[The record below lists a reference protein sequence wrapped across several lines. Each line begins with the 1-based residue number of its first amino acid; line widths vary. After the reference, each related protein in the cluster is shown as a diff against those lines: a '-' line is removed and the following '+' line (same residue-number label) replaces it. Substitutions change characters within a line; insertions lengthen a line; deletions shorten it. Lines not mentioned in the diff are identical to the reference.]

1 MRFDTIIIGGGLAGL
16 VCGLRLQEAGQK
28 CAIVSAG
35 QNAMHFFSGGFGLL
49 AKLPDGTDV
58 DTPLT
63 AIPSLDATHPYAK
76 IGAENIEKYAE
87 ETKRLFRTLGI
98 NVEGTAARNRYVI
111 SASGALKPAWLTI
124 DDIASVS
131 AKDEKIADNALIV
144 NIDGFLDFN
153 TAFIA
158 ESFEK
163 RGTTCKITAVTT
175 DEIRNLRRNPSE
187 MRASNIARI
196 MDNAAARTTLVNA
209 VKAELAKGKFDAVV
223 LPAVFGLKN
232 HEIVQAV
239 REELGI
245 KTLFIGTLPP
255 SVPGIRSQMQMKRA
269 FEAKGGTFLMGDEAV
284 ASEIKDGKVSA
295 IKTSNLGDIE
305 LTADNYVLAS
315 GSYFGHGIIAEID
328 KVTEPVFG
336 ADVIFDNDRGNWYD
350 KNFFGKQ
357 NFIGFGVAT
366 DDKFNVTK
374 NGESIRNLYAAGSVL
389 GGFNPLHEG
398 CGAGVA
404 IMTAFYISDSILGK

>member
-98 NVEGTAARNRYVI
+98 NVEGTAEQNRYVI

-153 TAFIA
+153 TSFIA

-163 RGTTCKITAVTT
+163 RGTACKITAVTT

-232 HEIVQAV
+232 HETVQAV

-284 ASEIKDGKVSA
+284 ASEIKDGKVTA
-295 IKTSNLGDIE
+295 IKTTNLGDIE

-366 DDKFNVTK
+366 DDKFKVIK
-374 NGESIRNLYAAGSVL
+374 NGESIMNLYAAGSVL

>member
-49 AKLPDGTDV
+49 AKLPDGTVV
-58 DTPLT
+58 DAPLA

-76 IGAENIEKYAE
+76 IGAEKIEKYAE

-98 NVEGTAARNRYVI
+98 NVEGTAEQNRYVI

-209 VKAELAKGKFDAVV
+209 VKTELAKGKFDAVV

-232 HEIVQAV
+232 HETVQAV

-284 ASEIKDGKVSA
+284 ASELKDGKVTS
-295 IKTSNLGDIE
+295 IKTTNLGDIE

-366 DDKFNVTK
+366 DDKFNVIK

>member
-1 MRFDTIIIGGGLAGL
+1 MRFDNIIIGGGLAGL

-58 DTPLT
+58 DTPLA
-63 AIPSLDATHPYAK
+63 AISSLDATHPYAI

-98 NVEGTAARNRYVI
+98 NVEGTAEQNRYVI

-153 TAFIA
+153 TSFIA

-209 VKAELAKGKFDAVV
+209 VKTELAKGKFDAVV

-232 HEIVQAV
+232 HETVQAV

-284 ASEIKDGKVSA
+284 ASEIKDGKVTS

-366 DDKFNVTK
+366 DDKFNVIK

>member
-49 AKLPDGTDV
+49 AKLPDGTVV
-58 DTPLT
+58 DAPLA

-76 IGAENIEKYAE
+76 IGAEKIEKYAE

-98 NVEGTAARNRYVI
+98 NVEGTAEQNRYVI

-163 RGTTCKITAVTT
+163 RGTTCEITAVTT
-175 DEIRNLRRNPSE
+175 NEIRNLRRNPSE

-196 MDNAAARTTLVNA
+196 MDNAAARTTFVNA

-232 HEIVQAV
+232 HETVQAV

-284 ASEIKDGKVSA
+284 ASEIKDEKVTA
-295 IKTSNLGDIE
+295 IKTTNLGDIE
-305 LTADNYVLAS
+305 LTADNFVLAS

-366 DDKFNVTK
+366 DDKFNVIK
-374 NGESIRNLYAAGSVL
+374 NGESVRNLYAAGSVL

>member
-58 DTPLT
+58 DAPLS

-76 IGAENIEKYAE
+76 IGAEKIEKYAE

-98 NVEGTAARNRYVI
+98 NVEGTAEQNRYVI

-163 RGTTCKITAVTT
+163 RGTTCEITAVTT

-232 HEIVQAV
+232 HETVQAV

-284 ASEIKDGKVSA
+284 ASELKDGKVTS
-295 IKTSNLGDIE
+295 IKTTNLGDIE

-366 DDKFNVTK
+366 DDKFNVIK

>member
-49 AKLPDGTDV
+49 AKLPDGTGV
-58 DTPLT
+58 DAPLA

-87 ETKRLFRTLGI
+87 ETKRLFCTLGI
-98 NVEGTAARNRYVI
+98 NVEGTAEKNRYVI

-153 TAFIA
+153 TSFIA

-163 RGTTCKITAVTT
+163 RGTACKITAVTT

-232 HEIVQAV
+232 HETVQAV

-284 ASEIKDGKVSA
+284 ASEIKDGKVTA
-295 IKTSNLGDIE
+295 IKTTNLGDIE

-328 KVTEPVFG
+328 IVTEPVFG

-366 DDKFNVTK
+366 DDKFNVIK

>member
-63 AIPSLDATHPYAK
+63 AIPSLDASHPYAK

-87 ETKRLFRTLGI
+87 ETKRLFCALGI

-124 DDIASVS
+124 GDIASVS

-163 RGTTCKITAVTT
+163 RGTTCEITAVTT
-175 DEIRNLRRNPSE
+175 NEIRNLRRNPSE

-196 MDNAAARTTLVNA
+196 MDNAAARTTFVNA
-209 VKAELAKGKFDAVV
+209 VEAELAEGKFDAVV

-232 HEIVQAV
+232 HETVQAI

-284 ASEIKDGKVSA
+284 ASEIKDGKVTA

-366 DDKFNVTK
+366 DDKFNVIK
-374 NGESIRNLYAAGSVL
+374 DGESIRNLYAAGSVL

>member
-58 DTPLT
+58 DAPLT
-63 AIPSLDATHPYAK
+63 AIPSLDAAHPYAK

-87 ETKRLFRTLGI
+87 ETNRLFCALGV
-98 NVEGTAARNRYVI
+98 NVEGTAEQNRYVI

-153 TAFIA
+153 TSFIA

-163 RGTTCKITAVTT
+163 RGTACKITAVTT

-196 MDNAAARTTLVNA
+196 MDNASARTTLVNA

-232 HEIVQAV
+232 HETVQTV

-269 FEAKGGTFLMGDEAV
+269 FEAKGGTFMMGDEAV
-284 ASEIKDGKVSA
+284 ASEIKDGKVTA

-366 DDKFNVTK
+366 DDKFNVIK
-374 NGESIRNLYAAGSVL
+374 NGESIMNLYAAGSVL

-398 CGAGVA
+398 CGAGAA

>member
-16 VCGLRLQEAGQK
+16 VCGLRLHEAGQK

-98 NVEGTAARNRYVI
+98 NVEGTAEQNRYVI

-153 TAFIA
+153 TSFIA

-163 RGTTCKITAVTT
+163 RGTACKITAVTT

-232 HEIVQAV
+232 HETVQAV

-269 FEAKGGTFLMGDEAV
+269 FEAKGGTFMMGDEAV
-284 ASEIKDGKVSA
+284 ASEIKDGKVTA

-366 DDKFNVTK
+366 DDKFNVIK

>member
-76 IGAENIEKYAE
+76 IGAEKIEKYAE

-98 NVEGTAARNRYVI
+98 NVEGTAEQNRYVI

-153 TAFIA
+153 TSFIA

-163 RGTTCKITAVTT
+163 RGIACKITAVTT

-284 ASEIKDGKVSA
+284 ASEIKDGKVTA
-295 IKTSNLGDIE
+295 IKTTNLGDIE

-366 DDKFNVTK
+366 DDKFNVIK

>member
-16 VCGLRLQEAGQK
+16 VCGLKLQEAGQK

-58 DTPLT
+58 DAPLS

-98 NVEGTAARNRYVI
+98 NVEGTAEQNRYVI

-153 TAFIA
+153 TSFIA

-163 RGTTCKITAVTT
+163 RGTACKITAVTT

-196 MDNAAARTTLVNA
+196 MDNASARTTLVNA
-209 VKAELAKGKFDAVV
+209 VKTELAKGKFDAVV

-232 HEIVQAV
+232 HETVQAV

-284 ASEIKDGKVSA
+284 ASELKDGKVTS
-295 IKTSNLGDIE
+295 IKTTNLGDIE

-366 DDKFNVTK
+366 DDKFNVIK

>member
-76 IGAENIEKYAE
+76 IGAEKIEKYAE

-98 NVEGTAARNRYVI
+98 NVEGTAEQNRYVI
-111 SASGALKPAWLTI
+111 SASGTLKPAWLTI

-153 TAFIA
+153 TSFIA

-163 RGTTCKITAVTT
+163 RGTACKITAVTT

-232 HEIVQAV
+232 HETVQAV

-284 ASEIKDGKVSA
+284 ASEIKDEKVTA
-295 IKTSNLGDIE
+295 IKTTNLGDIE
-305 LTADNYVLAS
+305 LTADNFVLAS

-366 DDKFNVTK
+366 DDKFNVIK

>member
-76 IGAENIEKYAE
+76 IGAEKIEKYAE

-98 NVEGTAARNRYVI
+98 NVEGTAEQNRYVI

-131 AKDEKIADNALIV
+131 AKDERIADNALIV

-153 TAFIA
+153 TSFIA

-163 RGTTCKITAVTT
+163 RGTACKITAVTT

-284 ASEIKDGKVSA
+284 ASEIKDGKVTA
-295 IKTSNLGDIE
+295 IKTTNLGDIE

-366 DDKFNVTK
+366 DDKFNVIK

>member
-98 NVEGTAARNRYVI
+98 NVEGTAEQNRYVI

-153 TAFIA
+153 TSFIA

-163 RGTTCKITAVTT
+163 RGTACKITAVTT

-232 HEIVQAV
+232 HETVQAV

-269 FEAKGGTFLMGDEAV
+269 FEAKGGTFMMGDEAV
-284 ASEIKDGKVSA
+284 ASEIKDGKVTA

-366 DDKFNVTK
+366 DDKFNVIK

>member
-49 AKLPDGTDV
+49 AKLPDGTNV
-58 DTPLT
+58 DAPLA
-63 AIPSLDATHPYAK
+63 AIPSLDASHPYAK
-76 IGAENIEKYAE
+76 IGAEKIEKYAE
-87 ETKRLFRTLGI
+87 ETKRLFCALGI
-98 NVEGTAARNRYVI
+98 NVEGTAEQNRYVI

-163 RGTTCKITAVTT
+163 RGTTCEITVVTT
-175 DEIRNLRRNPSE
+175 NEIRNLRRNPSE

-196 MDNAAARTTLVNA
+196 MDNAAARTTFVNA
-209 VKAELAKGKFDAVV
+209 VEAELAEGKFDAVV

-232 HEIVQAV
+232 HETVQAV

-284 ASEIKDGKVSA
+284 ASEIKDGKVTS

-357 NFIGFGVAT
+357 NFIGFGVAA
-366 DDKFNVTK
+366 DDRFNVIK

>member
-87 ETKRLFRTLGI
+87 ETKRLFCTLGS
-98 NVEGTAARNRYVI
+98 NVEGTAEQNRYVI

-153 TAFIA
+153 TSFIA

-163 RGTTCKITAVTT
+163 RGTACKITAVTT

-232 HEIVQAV
+232 HETVQAV

-284 ASEIKDGKVSA
+284 ASEIKDGKVTA
-295 IKTSNLGDIE
+295 IKTANLGDIE

-366 DDKFNVTK
+366 DDKFNVIK

>member
-1 MRFDTIIIGGGLAGL
+1 MRFDTTIIGGGLAGL

-49 AKLPDGTDV
+49 AKLPDGTNV
-58 DTPLT
+58 DAPLA
-63 AIPSLDATHPYAK
+63 AIPSLDASHPYAK

-87 ETKRLFRTLGI
+87 ETKKLFCELGI

-163 RGTTCKITAVTT
+163 RGTTCEITAVTT
-175 DEIRNLRRNPSE
+175 NEIRNLRRNPSE

-196 MDNAAARTTLVNA
+196 MDNAAARTTFVNA
-209 VKAELAKGKFDAVV
+209 VEAELAEGKFDAVV

-232 HEIVQAV
+232 HETVQAV

-284 ASEIKDGKVSA
+284 ASEIKDGKVTA

-357 NFIGFGVAT
+357 NFIGFGVAA
-366 DDKFNVTK
+366 DDRFNVIK
-374 NGESIRNLYAAGSVL
+374 KGESIRNLYAAGSVL

>member
-63 AIPSLDATHPYAK
+63 AIPSLDASHPYAK
-76 IGAENIEKYAE
+76 ISAEKIEKYAE
-87 ETKRLFRTLGI
+87 ETKKLFCELGI
-98 NVEGTAARNRYVI
+98 NVEGTAERNRYVI

-131 AKDEKIADNALIV
+131 AKNEKIADNALIV

-153 TAFIA
+153 TSFIA

-196 MDNAAARTTLVNA
+196 MDNASARTNLINA
-209 VKAELAKGKFDAVV
+209 VKAELAKGEFDAVV

-232 HEIVQAV
+232 HETVQSV

-284 ASEIKDGKVSA
+284 ASEIKDGTVTS

-336 ADVIFDNDRGNWYD
+336 ADVIFDTDRGNWYD

-357 NFIGFGVAT
+357 NFIGFGVAA
-366 DDKFNVTK
+366 DDRFNVIK

>member
-76 IGAENIEKYAE
+76 IGAEKIEKYAE

-98 NVEGTAARNRYVI
+98 NVEGTAEQNRYVI

-153 TAFIA
+153 TSFIA

-163 RGTTCKITAVTT
+163 RGTACKITAVTT

-284 ASEIKDGKVSA
+284 ASEIKDGKVTA
-295 IKTSNLGDIE
+295 IKTTNLGDIE

-366 DDKFNVTK
+366 DDKFNVIK

>member
-58 DTPLT
+58 DAPLT

-98 NVEGTAARNRYVI
+98 NVEGTAEQNRYVI

-153 TAFIA
+153 TSFIA

-163 RGTTCKITAVTT
+163 RDTTCKITAVTT
-175 DEIRNLRRNPSE
+175 YEIRNLRRNPSE

-232 HEIVQAV
+232 HETVQAV

-284 ASEIKDGKVSA
+284 SSEIKGGKVTS

-366 DDKFNVTK
+366 DDKFNVIK
-374 NGESIRNLYAAGSVL
+374 NGESIKNLYAAGSVL

>member
-58 DTPLT
+58 DAPLA

-87 ETKRLFRTLGI
+87 ETKRLFCTLGI
-98 NVEGTAARNRYVI
+98 NVEGTAEQNRYVI

-153 TAFIA
+153 TSFIA

-163 RGTTCKITAVTT
+163 RGTACKITAVTT
-175 DEIRNLRRNPSE
+175 LSLIH
-187 MRASNIARI
+187 I
-196 MDNAAARTTLVNA
+196 
-209 VKAELAKGKFDAVV
+209 
-223 LPAVFGLKN
+223 
-232 HEIVQAV
+232 
-239 REELGI
+239 
-245 KTLFIGTLPP
+245 
-255 SVPGIRSQMQMKRA
+255 
-269 FEAKGGTFLMGDEAV
+269 
-284 ASEIKDGKVSA
+284 
-295 IKTSNLGDIE
+295 
-305 LTADNYVLAS
+305 
-315 GSYFGHGIIAEID
+315 
-328 KVTEPVFG
+328 
-336 ADVIFDNDRGNWYD
+336 
-350 KNFFGKQ
+350 
-357 NFIGFGVAT
+357 
-366 DDKFNVTK
+366 
-374 NGESIRNLYAAGSVL
+374 
-389 GGFNPLHEG
+389 
-398 CGAGVA
+398 
-404 IMTAFYISDSILGK
+404 

>member
-1 MRFDTIIIGGGLAGL
+1 M
-16 VCGLRLQEAGQK
+16 
-28 CAIVSAG
+28 
-35 QNAMHFFSGGFGLL
+35 
-49 AKLPDGTDV
+49 
-58 DTPLT
+58 
-63 AIPSLDATHPYAK
+63 
-76 IGAENIEKYAE
+76 
-87 ETKRLFRTLGI
+87 
-98 NVEGTAARNRYVI
+98 
-111 SASGALKPAWLTI
+111 
-124 DDIASVS
+124 
-131 AKDEKIADNALIV
+131 IV

-153 TAFIA
+153 TSFIA

-163 RGTTCKITAVTT
+163 RGTTCEITAVTT

-196 MDNAAARTTLVNA
+196 MDNAAARTTFVNA
-209 VKAELAKGKFDAVV
+209 VEAELAEGKFDAVV

-284 ASEIKDGKVSA
+284 ASEIKDGKVTS
-295 IKTSNLGDIE
+295 IKTTNLGDIE

-366 DDKFNVTK
+366 DDKFNVIK

>member
-98 NVEGTAARNRYVI
+98 NVEGTAEQNRYVI

-153 TAFIA
+153 TSFIA

-163 RGTTCKITAVTT
+163 RGTTCEITAVTT
-175 DEIRNLRRNPSE
+175 NEIRNLRRNPSE

-196 MDNAAARTTLVNA
+196 MDNAAARTTFVNA
-209 VKAELAKGKFDAVV
+209 VEAELAEGKFDAVV

-284 ASEIKDGKVSA
+284 ASEIKDGKVTA

-366 DDKFNVTK
+366 DDKFNVIK

>member
-49 AKLPDGTDV
+49 AKLPDGTVV
-58 DTPLT
+58 DAPLA

-76 IGAENIEKYAE
+76 IGAEKIEKYAE

-98 NVEGTAARNRYVI
+98 NVEGTAEQNRYVI

-153 TAFIA
+153 TSFIA

-163 RGTTCKITAVTT
+163 RGTACKITAVTT
-175 DEIRNLRRNPSE
+175 DEIRKLRRNPSE

-232 HEIVQAV
+232 HETVQAV

-284 ASEIKDGKVSA
+284 ASEIKDGKVTS
-295 IKTSNLGDIE
+295 IKTTNLGDIE

-366 DDKFNVTK
+366 DDKFNVIK

>member
-76 IGAENIEKYAE
+76 IGAGNIEKYAE
-87 ETKRLFRTLGI
+87 ETKRLFCALGI

-153 TAFIA
+153 TSFIA

-163 RGTTCKITAVTT
+163 RGTTCEITAVTT
-175 DEIRNLRRNPSE
+175 NEIRNLRRNPSE

-196 MDNAAARTTLVNA
+196 MDNAAARTTFVNA
-209 VKAELAKGKFDAVV
+209 VEAELAEGKFDAVV

-284 ASEIKDGKVSA
+284 ASEIKDGKITS
-295 IKTSNLGDIE
+295 IKTTNLGDIE

-315 GSYFGHGIIAEID
+315 GSFFGHGIIAEID

-366 DDKFNVTK
+366 DDKFNVIK

>member
-49 AKLPDGTDV
+49 AKLPDGTVV
-58 DTPLT
+58 DAPLA

-76 IGAENIEKYAE
+76 IGAEKIEKYAE

-98 NVEGTAARNRYVI
+98 NVEGTAEQNRYVI

-163 RGTTCKITAVTT
+163 RGTTCEITAVTT

-196 MDNAAARTTLVNA
+196 MDNASARTTLVNA

-232 HEIVQAV
+232 HETVQAV

-284 ASEIKDGKVSA
+284 ASEIKDGKVTA
-295 IKTSNLGDIE
+295 IKTTNLGDIE

-366 DDKFNVTK
+366 DDKFKVIK
-374 NGESIRNLYAAGSVL
+374 NGESIMNLYAAGSVL

>member
-58 DTPLT
+58 DAPLT

-98 NVEGTAARNRYVI
+98 NVEGTAEQNRYVI

-153 TAFIA
+153 TSFIA

-232 HEIVQAV
+232 HETVQAV

-284 ASEIKDGKVSA
+284 ASEIKDGKVTA
-295 IKTSNLGDIE
+295 IKTTNLGDIE

-366 DDKFNVTK
+366 DDKFNVIK